1 MATQL
6 QTEVKVLQHE
16 AGWLVPTTAGSVTL
30 VVGVLCVA
38 ALVFQS
44 IFDAHVL
51 NIPQLAFVVAVIVGL
66 VGLDRFVHQR
76 FGELPPRSIALTS
89 LLLHFFLIELVMW
102 FDGFNYTSILYLA
115 IPFPAF
121 FMFGRIVGLG
131 VTAGLLVWFTAKYL
145 MLKPGWLSD
154 PVSINNYLLFLIT
167 LMLVAITAQV
177 IQRERAQRRRTE
189 TLLEDLE
196 TSHEQLA
203 ESHRELA
210 HYAQQVAEMAM
221 IEERNRLAR
230 DIHDSLGHY
239 LTVIGIQLEKALTL
253 HADSPDETLTSVQNA
268 KRMTDQA
275 LTDVR
280 QSVSTLR
287 HDQAPFV
294 LRPALEKLIANLD
307 YLPFKIQLSIVG
319 DETRFSKQQLMA
331 IYRAIQEGLTNIHK
345 HAQARHV
352 QINLDFAEQEAM
364 LVLKDDGVGIQHQ
377 DAPPKGFGLRGVK
390 ERLELVN
397 GRLLIQSQP
406 NLGTQLHITIAKMST
421 FAG

>member
-1 MATQL
+1 MSHAETNVVQS
-6 QTEVKVLQHE
+6 E
-16 AGWLVPTTAGSVTL
+16 ASWFIPTTAGSVTL

-38 ALVFQS
+38 ALLLQS
-44 IFDAHVL
+44 IFSSHAL
-51 NIPQLAFVVAVIVGL
+51 NVPQLVSVVTAMVVLI
-66 VGLDRFVHQR
+66 GLDRLVQRR
-76 FGELPPRSIALTS
+76 FGEMPPRSIALA
-89 LLLHFFLIELVMW
+89 LLIFHFFLIEIIMW
-102 FDGFNYTSILYLA
+102 VDGFNYTSILYLT

-121 FMFGRIVGLG
+121 FMFGRTMGLG
-131 VTAGLLVWFTAKYL
+131 VSVGLLAWFTIKYL
-145 MLKPGWLSD
+145 MLKPDWLSD

-167 LMLVAITAQV
+167 LILVAITAMA
-177 IQRERAQRRRTE
+177 IQRERTQRRRTE

-196 TSHEQLA
+196 TSHQQLA

-253 HADSPDETLTSVQNA
+253 HAESPDETLTSVHNA
-268 KRMTDQA
+268 KRLTDQA

-307 YLPFKIQLSIVG
+307 YLPFEIQLSIVG

-352 QINLDFAEQEAM
+352 QIYIDFAEQEAT
-364 LVLKDDGVGIQHQ
+364 LVLKDDGVGMQHQ
-377 DAPPKGFGLRGVK
+377 DELPTGFGLRGVK

-397 GRLLIQSQP
+397 GRLVIQSQP
-406 NLGTQLHITIAKMST
+406 NLGTQLHITVAKMST